1 MSAET
6 IYNKLRAAGLSH
18 AGACGMLG
26 NLMAESSLIANI
38 AQRGMTKLTD
48 AEYTEKY
55 NNNPGS
61 CYRDGVGYGL
71 AQWTYW
77 TRKKELSEF
86 AKGRGVSVGDESM
99 QVDFIIQEL
108 RKDFSGL
115 FSFLCTTDDLY
126 AATDRVCREFE
137 RPAVNNVDRRYEFA
151 MVFDSDLGKEL
162 GQVGGPI
169 DRPDLSIL
177 VLQAVMVY
185 NGYEVGIDGYNTEAF
200 YEKLKEFV
208 KDLGR
213 IG

>member
-1 MSAET
+1 MSAQT
-6 IYNKLRAAGLSH
+6 IYDKLRAAGLTH

-26 NLMAESSLIANI
+26 NLMAESSLISNI

-48 AEYTEKY
+48 EQYTAKFDTAPEV
-55 NNNPGS
+55 

-86 AKGRGVSVGDESM
+86 ANSKGVSVGDESM
-99 QVDFIIQEL
+99 QVDFIVQEL
-108 RKDFSGL
+108 RKDFSAL

-137 RPAVNNVDRRYEFA
+137 RPAVNNVDRRYENA
-151 MVFDSDLGKEL
+151 MIFDRDLSEEV
-162 GQVGGPI
+162 GQVGGPYVP
-169 DRPDLSIL
+169 PDLSIL
-177 VLQAVMVY
+177 VLQAVLVG
-185 NGYEVGIDGYNTEAF
+185 NGYNVEITGYNTEAF
-200 YEKLKEFV
+200 YAKLKEFV
-208 KDLGR
+208 SDLGR